1 MNKARRRKAKARR
14 ARRKWPLSMLP
25 KGAVIL
31 RRTGYVI
38 QYRPPLHEQERTMRD
53 AGLAWRP
60 GFSGVPGW
68 RRRATPDV

>member
-38 QYRPPLHEQERTMRD
+38 QYRLSLSEQEKTGRD
-53 AGLAWRP
+53 GGLLWRP

-68 RRRATPDV
+68 RKRAAPDV